1 MDLNLH
7 NFLNTLSRKTTK
19 PILKQ
24 RNQTMFN
31 TLYNFFF
38 QQNYFII
45 TNGRFN
51 PFSAYCVQVKFI
63 QNDNILENK
72 HA

>member
-1 MDLNLH
+1 
-7 NFLNTLSRKTTK
+7 
-19 PILKQ
+19 
-24 RNQTMFN
+24 MFN
-31 TLYNFFF
+31 TSYNFFF
-38 QQNYFII
+38 QQDYFII

-72 HA
+72 YA